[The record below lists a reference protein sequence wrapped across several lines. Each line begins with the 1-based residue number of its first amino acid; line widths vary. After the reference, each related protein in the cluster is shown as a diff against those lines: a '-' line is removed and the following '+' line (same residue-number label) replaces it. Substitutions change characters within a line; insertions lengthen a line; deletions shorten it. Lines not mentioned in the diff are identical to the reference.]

1 MSETEATPRLT
12 SRERRRDTAE
22 LNTRSARALALA
34 RTVVGLLVAVAL
46 CLLGPTRRLLAT
58 VDPAVPS
65 VLFLLGCT
73 AFVLGRWPGRRALR
87 GTDRRLR
94 RLLDAWG
101 LPLAVLAFLMPLC
114 AAWELDPGSG
124 NTAFAALWGRIPWGD
139 AHGHFEGAQR
149 LLAEGAFPPFSGRRP
164 LNACWLAVR
173 LALTG
178 GSLLAALA
186 VQAVLLGAAAFA
198 AARALGRNRGVGAA
212 LAFFGLLLGLTSDYL
227 PSAATEPLGVTL
239 ACAAFAVLWPK
250 HARGR
255 VVPALGGLWLLDLAL
270 QARPGAQFLLPC
282 LGLWVVWT
290 CRGRRLQAAAGAALV
305 AVAGV
310 ALSASLNALYGTS
323 DASAS
328 AAGAYPL
335 YGLATGSNY
344 RQIQEDLGLELARL
358 PDDRARTRLIY
369 ERAWQRLRADPGV
382 AVRALGRNLRK
393 FAGKAPPVL
402 YGIVSPQALF
412 VPAWER
418 AEPTPA
424 VRARDR
430 WLGRALLAL
439 AMVALVLYL
448 WRAPAD
454 VRLFWLAVAAGIVLS
469 APVVY
474 GDAGLRG
481 LAASFPFLCALLA
494 VGLGR
499 SAARGDRALPD
510 GARQVLLASAAA
522 LVVLALVGPAVAHA
536 VARRPLVPL
545 FPLPP
550 DVRIVRVRPAPAV
563 VVSSRERPELDVTVL
578 PRRQY
583 LRHVGLANVAASG
596 FDRPDPPF
604 AVVSAY
610 DYVEKRQRV
619 LVLPP
624 EALGATPFLRV
635 VVHPIAEDP
644 NLLLVTDWRPTE

>member
-1 MSETEATPRLT
+1 MAAGACLFAP
-12 SRERRRDTAE
+12 
-22 LNTRSARALALA
+22 TRRALA
-34 RTVVGLLVAVAL
+34 V
-46 CLLGPTRRLLAT
+46 

-73 AFVLGRWPGRRALR
+73 AFVLARWPGGRSVRSAERRAL
-87 GTDRRLR
+87 

-114 AAWELDPGSG
+114 AAWELEPGSG
-124 NTAFAALWGRIPWGD
+124 NTAFAALFGRIPWGD

-173 LALTG
+173 MALTG
-178 GSLLAALA
+178 GSLPAALA
-186 VQAVLLGAAAFA
+186 LQAVLLGAAAFA
-198 AARALGRNRGVGAA
+198 AARALGRDRGLGAA

-239 ACAAFAVLWPK
+239 ACAAFAVLWPRA
-250 HARGR
+250 ARGR
-255 VVPALGGLWLLDLAL
+255 LLPALGGLWLLDLAL

-290 CRGRRLQAAAGAALV
+290 CRGRRPRAAVGVGLV
-305 AVAGV
+305 AAAGV
-310 ALSASLNALYGTS
+310 ALTASLNALYGTS

-344 RQIQEDLGLELARL
+344 RQIQEDLGEELARL
-358 PDDRARTRLIY
+358 PDERARTRLIY
-369 ERAWQRLRADPGV
+369 ERAWQRLRAEPGV

-393 FAGKAPPVL
+393 FVGKAPPVL
-402 YGIVSPQALF
+402 YGIVSPQAL
-412 VPAWER
+412 VVSAWER
-418 AEPTPA
+418 AEPSPA

-439 AMVALVLYL
+439 AAVALALHL
-448 WRAPAD
+448 RRARAD
-454 VRLFWLAVAAGIVLS
+454 ERLFWLAVALGITAS

-499 SAARGDRALPD
+499 SAPHGGRAVSD
-510 GARQVLLASAAA
+510 GARPVLLASAAA
-522 LVVLALVGPAVAHA
+522 LVVLALAGPAVAHA
-536 VARRPLVPL
+536 AARRPLAPL

-583 LRHVGLANVAASG
+583 LRHVGLANVAAAG

-610 DYVEKRQRV
+610 DYVERRQRV

-624 EALGATPFLRV
+624 EALAASPFLRV
-635 VVHPIAEDP
+635 EVRPVAEDP
-644 NLLLVTDWRPTE
+644 NLLQVTGWRASE

>member
-1 MSETEATPRLT
+1 MRALLGLAAAAALCLWEP
-12 SRERRRDTAE
+12 
-22 LNTRSARALALA
+22 TRRALAA
-34 RTVVGLLVAVAL
+34 I
-46 CLLGPTRRLLAT
+46 
-58 VDPAVPS
+58 DPAVPS
-65 VLFLLGCT
+65 VLFLLGCV
-73 AFVLGRWPGRRALR
+73 AFVLGFAARGFRRVERHA
-87 GTDRRLR
+87 RRF
-94 RLLDAWG
+94 LDAWG

-114 AAWELDPGSG
+114 AAWELSPGSG
-124 NTAFAALWGRIPWGD
+124 NTSFAALFGRIPWGD

-164 LNACWLAVR
+164 LNAAWLATR

-178 GSLLAALA
+178 GSLPAAL
-186 VQAVLLGAAAFA
+186 VLQAILLGGAAFA
-198 AARALGRNRGVGAA
+198 AARVLGAHRGVGPA
-212 LAFFGLLLGLTSDYL
+212 LAFFGLLLGLTSDYV

-239 ACAAFAVLWPK
+239 ACAAFAVLFPPA
-250 HARGR
+250 ARGR
-255 VVPALGGLWLLDLAL
+255 LVPALCGLWLLDLSL

-282 LGLWVVWT
+282 VGLWVVWT
-290 CRGRRLQAAAGAALV
+290 CRGRRLHALVGAALV
-305 AVAGV
+305 AAAG
-310 ALSASLNALYGTS
+310 LGLGTSLNALYGTS
-323 DASAS
+323 DSSAS

-344 RQIQEDLGLELARL
+344 RQIQEDLGEELRHL

-402 YGIVSPQALF
+402 YGIVSPQTLF
-412 VPAWER
+412 VSAWER
-418 AEPTPA
+418 AEPSPA
-424 VRARDR
+424 ARARDR
-430 WLGRALLAL
+430 WLGRALFALAL
-439 AMVALVLYL
+439 AGLTLYL
-448 WRAPAD
+448 RRASPD
-454 VRLFWLAVAAGIVLS
+454 ERLFWLAAASGIVLS

-494 VGLGR
+494 IGLGR
-499 SAARGDRALPD
+499 SGPRRARDTSRATRHLLVAA
-510 GARQVLLASAAA
+510 AAA
-522 LVVLALVGPAVAHA
+522 LVLLSLAVPAVAHA
-536 VARRPLVPL
+536 RARRPLSPL
-545 FPLPP
+545 SPLPP

-563 VVSSRERPELDVTVL
+563 VVSNRERPELDVTLL

-583 LRHVGLANVAASG
+583 LRHVGLANVAAAG

-610 DYVEKRQRV
+610 DYVERRQRV

-635 VVHPIAEDP
+635 RVRPLAEDP
-644 NLLLVTDWRPTE
+644 NLLLVTDWQPAE

>member
-1 MSETEATPRLT
+1 VL
-12 SRERRRDTAE
+12 
-22 LNTRSARALALA
+22 
-34 RTVVGLLVAVAL
+34 GLLAAGAL
-46 CLLGPTRRLLAT
+46 CLFGPTRRLLAT

-65 VLFLLGCT
+65 VLFLLGCA
-73 AFVLGRWPGRRALR
+73 AFALGSASPGFRRVLRRAGRFLE
-87 GTDRRLR
+87 
-94 RLLDAWG
+94 AWG

-114 AAWELDPGSG
+114 AAWELEPGSG
-124 NTAFAALWGRIPWGD
+124 NTAFAALFGRIPWGD

-178 GSLLAALA
+178 GNLMAALA
-186 VQAVLLGAAAFA
+186 VQAVLLGAAAYA
-198 AARALGRNRGVGAA
+198 AARTLGIHRGVGAA

-239 ACAAFAVLWPK
+239 ACAAFAVLFP
-250 HARGR
+250 RGGR
-255 VVPALGGLWLLDLAL
+255 LVPALGGLWLLDLAL

-305 AVAGV
+305 AIAGL
-310 ALSASLNALYGTS
+310 ALGASLNALYGTS

-344 RQIQEDLGLELARL
+344 RQIQEDLGPELAGL

-369 ERAWQRLRADPGV
+369 QRAWQRLRADPGV

-412 VPAWER
+412 VSAWER
-418 AEPTPA
+418 AEPSPV
-424 VRARDR
+424 VRSRDR

-439 AMVALVLYL
+439 AVLALALHL
-448 WRAPAD
+448 RRATTD
-454 VRLFWLAVAAGIVLS
+454 ERLFWLAAAAGIVLS

-494 VGLGR
+494 AGLGR
-499 SAARGDRALPD
+499 RRPSRRAPGRDRAT
-510 GARQVLLASAAA
+510 RRVLLAGAAV
-522 LVVLALVGPAVAHA
+522 LVAAALVGPAAAHA

-545 FPLPP
+545 FPC
-550 DVRIVRVRPAPAV
+550 RRTCA
-563 VVSSRERPELDVTVL
+563 SSACA
-578 PRRQY
+578 PRR
-583 LRHVGLANVAASG
+583 
-596 FDRPDPPF
+596 P
-604 AVVSAY
+604 
-610 DYVEKRQRV
+610 
-619 LVLPP
+619 
-624 EALGATPFLRV
+624 
-635 VVHPIAEDP
+635 
-644 NLLLVTDWRPTE
+644 

>member
-1 MSETEATPRLT
+1 M
-12 SRERRRDTAE
+12 
-22 LNTRSARALALA
+22 RALLGLA
-34 RTVVGLLVAVAL
+34 VAAAL
-46 CLLGPTRRLLAT
+46 CLSAPTRRLLAV
-58 VDPAVPS
+58 VDPAVPC
-65 VLFLLGCT
+65 VLFLLGCV
-73 AFVLGRWPGRRALR
+73 AFVAGATVRSFRRVERRA
-87 GTDRRLR
+87 RRF
-94 RLLDAWG
+94 LDGWG
-101 LPLAVLAFLMPLC
+101 LPLAVLAFLLPLC
-114 AAWELDPGSG
+114 AAWELEPGTG
-124 NTAFAALWGRIPWGD
+124 NTAFAALFGRIPWGD

-149 LLAEGAFPPFSGRRP
+149 LLAEGAFQPFSGRRP

-178 GSLLAALA
+178 GSLPAALA
-186 VQAVLLGAAAFA
+186 LQAVLLGAAAFA
-198 AARALGRNRGVGAA
+198 AARAIGAHRGVGAA

-239 ACAAFAVLWPK
+239 ACAAFAVLFAPA
-250 HARGR
+250 ARGR
-255 VVPALGGLWLLDLAL
+255 LLPALGALWLLDLSL

-282 LGLWVVWT
+282 LALWIVWT
-290 CRGRRLQAAAGAALV
+290 CRGRRLQAVVGAAVVAGAGL
-305 AVAGV
+305 

-344 RQIQEDLGLELARL
+344 RQIQEDLGEELARL

-369 ERAWQRLRADPGV
+369 QRAWERLRAEPGV
-382 AVRALGRNLRK
+382 AGRALGRNLRK

-402 YGIVSPQALF
+402 YGIVSPQGLF
-412 VPAWER
+412 LSPWER
-418 AEPTPA
+418 AEPTPD

-430 WLGRALLAL
+430 WLGRALLA
-439 AMVALVLYL
+439 VALLGLALYL
-448 WRAPAD
+448 RRASAD
-454 VRLFWLAVAAGIVLS
+454 ERLFWLAVAAGIVLS

-494 VGLGR
+494 IGLGR
-499 SAARGDRALPD
+499 GGRRPARDVSRAT
-510 GARQVLLASAAA
+510 RRVLVTAAAA
-522 LVVLALVGPAVAHA
+522 LVLLSLVGPAIAHA
-536 VARRPLVPL
+536 RAHRPRSPL

-550 DVRIVRVRPAPAV
+550 DVRIVRVRSAPAV
-563 VVSSRERPELDVTVL
+563 VVSNRERPELDVTLL

-604 AVVSAY
+604 GVVSAY
-610 DYVEKRQRV
+610 DYVERRQRV

-624 EALGATPFLRV
+624 EALASPGFLRV
-635 VVHPIAEDP
+635 QVRPVADDP
-644 NLLLVTDWRPTE
+644 NLVLVTDWRPID

>member
-1 MSETEATPRLT
+1 VL
-12 SRERRRDTAE
+12 
-22 LNTRSARALALA
+22 
-34 RTVVGLLVAVAL
+34 GLLGAGVL
-46 CLLGPTRRLLAT
+46 CLCGPTRRVLAAI
-58 VDPAVPS
+58 DPAVPS
-65 VLFLLGCT
+65 VLFLLGCV
-73 AFVLGRWPGRRALR
+73 AFLLGSRALPLRRAER
-87 GTDRRLR
+87 HARRFLE
-94 RLLDAWG
+94 AWG

-114 AAWELDPGSG
+114 AAWELQPGSG
-124 NTAFAALWGRIPWGD
+124 NTAFAALFGRIPWGD

-164 LNACWLAVR
+164 LNAAWLAVR

-178 GSLLAALA
+178 GHLPAALA
-186 VQAVLLGAAAFA
+186 LQAVLLGAAAFA
-198 AARALGRNRGVGAA
+198 AARAIGVERGAGAA

-239 ACAAFAVLWPK
+239 ACAALAVLFPR
-250 HARGR
+250 AGRGR
-255 VVPALGGLWLLDLAL
+255 LLPALAGLWLLDLSL

-282 LGLWVVWT
+282 LALWVVWT
-290 CRGRRLQAAAGAALV
+290 CRGRRLHALLGAG
-305 AVAGV
+305 AVAGAGL

-344 RQIQEDLGLELARL
+344 RQIQADLGEELARL

-369 ERAWQRLRADPGV
+369 ERAWQRLRAEPGV
-382 AVRALGRNLRK
+382 AARALGRNLRK

-402 YGIVSPQALF
+402 YGIVSPQTLF
-412 VPAWER
+412 VSAWER
-418 AEPTPA
+418 AEPSPA
-424 VRARDR
+424 ARARDR
-430 WLGRALLAL
+430 WLGRALLAVAVAGL
-439 AMVALVLYL
+439 ALYL
-448 WRAPAD
+448 RRAPVD
-454 VRLFWLAVAAGIVLS
+454 ERLFWLAVVCGIVLS

-481 LAASFPFLCALLA
+481 LAASFPFLCALLTI
-494 VGLGR
+494 GLGR
-499 SAARGDRALPD
+499 RGRLRGRSRAAPP
-510 GARQVLLASAAA
+510 VLVAAAAA
-522 LVVLALVGPAVAHA
+522 LVLLSLAGPAVAHA
-536 VARRPLVPL
+536 RARRPLSPL

-563 VVSSRERPELDVTVL
+563 VVSNRERSQHGATLL

-583 LRHVGLANVAASG
+583 LRHVGLANVSASG

-610 DYVEKRQRV
+610 DYVERRQRV

-624 EALGATPFLRV
+624 EALAAGPFLRV
-635 VVHPIAEDP
+635 QARPVADDP
-644 NLLLVTDWRPTE
+644 NLLLVTDWRPVD